1 MTDRVFT
8 GRTSPKA
15 ARDDQT
21 GRRAATPPRTT
32 TWRTESGGRGAGGRS
47 VMIGAV
53 LFLGLTV
60 VFAGVGRPDSD
71 SRGALRSTAVLTEPA
86 VANDLIGFAPNQPPR
101 EQGSGQSAGVSAAA
115 DLNGDGVPVVCLD
128 PGHGGGDPGFTRSEK
143 GDVPRM
149 NEADLNLE
157 GAVELARRLENHG
170 IVVVMTRRD
179 DVAVNAEGA
188 DVNGDGETFDAA
200 RRDGKALS
208 DAMRVGDFDE
218 LQARINICNRAD
230 ADLLVSMHV
239 NGYDERTTVRG
250 YEAWYTGCREFGE
263 QSERFAVLAYDALSQ
278 ELTAAGFET
287 EPRGLKNDCV
297 ADVDPSDPLL
307 AHNMIITGPEVPGK
321 IAPSEMPGAII
332 ETLFLSNEEDARFLA
347 SEAGRDAIIKAYER
361 AILAYFQDGDATNE

>member
-1 MTDRVFT
+1 
-8 GRTSPKA
+8 
-15 ARDDQT
+15 
-21 GRRAATPPRTT
+21 
-32 TWRTESGGRGAGGRS
+32 
-47 VMIGAV
+47 MIGAV

-71 SRGALRSTAVLTEPA
+71 SQRALTSTAVLTEPA
-86 VANDLIGFAPNQPPR
+86 VTNDLIGFAPNQPPG
-101 EQGSGQSAGVSAAA
+101 EQGSDERAGVAAVA
-115 DLNGDGVPVVCLD
+115 DLNSDGVPVVCLD
-128 PGHGGGDPGFTRSEK
+128 PGHGGDDPGFTRSEK

-157 GAVELARRLENHG
+157 SAVELARRLENQG

-200 RRDGKALS
+200 RRAGEALS
-208 DAMRVGDFDE
+208 DAVRVGDFDE
-218 LQARINICNRAD
+218 LQARIDICNRAD

-263 QSERFAVLAYDALSQ
+263 QSERFAALAYDALSQ
-278 ELTAAGFET
+278 GLTAAGFET
-287 EPRGLKNDCV
+287 EPRGLRNDCV
-297 ADVDPSDPLL
+297 ADVDPSDPVL

-321 IAPSEMPGAII
+321 IEPSEMPGAII

-347 SEAGRDAIIKAYER
+347 SEAGRDAIVTAYER
-361 AILAYFQDGDATNE
+361 AILAYFQDGDTVNE